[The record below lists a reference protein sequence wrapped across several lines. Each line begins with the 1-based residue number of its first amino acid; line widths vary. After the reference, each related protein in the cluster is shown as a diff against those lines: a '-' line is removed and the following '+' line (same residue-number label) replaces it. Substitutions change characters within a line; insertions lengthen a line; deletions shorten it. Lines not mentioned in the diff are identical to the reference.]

1 MNSFDELQEIW
12 DSVAAPFSELLSTS
26 SFDLW
31 FGSVRLVFLNEDTA
45 LLTVDRD
52 LKRNILNDKYLD
64 PIRDNFYNVL
74 GFEVD
79 VAIFAGEK
87 INTYEDARALYDRY
101 VKQKV
106 ADAEQQNQKE
116 MESAIKIISP
126 QKKAISYY
134 TFDNFIVGESNKFA
148 YAACYSIAHNEED
161 GSCPYNP
168 LVIHGKSGLGKTHL
182 MYAVINRL
190 LERDPNQK
198 VVYIKGEEF
207 TVKLVEA
214 IKNNSTD
221 QFREKYR
228 GADILLM
235 DDIQFI
241 AGKSSTQEEFFHTFN
256 ALYESQKQIIVTC
269 DRPIEDIKNMEERIR
284 TRLEWGLSADITAP
298 DTELRMAIIR
308 KKAEEVNLPLDES
321 IVEFMAHRLKNNV
334 RLIEGGVKKMSA
346 LRFIMGKEITYDLA
360 VREISGL
367 VPDDEPQSAKV
378 DKILQSV
385 CDTYNISQDTI
396 KGKSRRANVVLA
408 RQVSWYALRLTL
420 DMTYEAVG
428 AIFGYD
434 HTTVMSGLKK
444 IDTRR
449 AQDPVFADEM
459 DTLLRDI
466 KENLIK

>member
-1 MNSFDELQEIW
+1 MNSFDDLQEILE
-12 DSVAAPFSELLSTS
+12 SAIAPLQPMLSSS
-26 SFDLW
+26 SFKLW
-31 FGSVRLVFLNEDTA
+31 FGSVRLVYLNEDTA
-45 LLTVDRD
+45 ILTVDKD
-52 LKRNILNDKYLD
+52 LKRNIIQDKYLD
-64 PIRDNFYNVL
+64 VLRDNFATVL

-79 VAIFAGEK
+79 VAIFSGVDIHTDSE
-87 INTYEDARALYDRY
+87 ARALYDRY
-101 VKQKV
+101 IEEKH
-106 ADAEQQNQKE
+106 ADAEKQNQKE
-116 MESAIKIISP
+116 MERAIKVISP
-126 QKKAISYY
+126 QKTSISYY
-134 TFDNFIVGESNKFA
+134 TFDNFIQGECNKFA
-148 YAACYSIAHNEED
+148 YAACYAIAHNEEE
-161 GSCPYNP
+161 GYCPYNP

-207 TVKLVEA
+207 TVKLVES

-228 GADILLM
+228 GADILLI

-269 DRPIEDIKNMEERIR
+269 DRPISEMKNMEERIR

-298 DTELRMAIIR
+298 DTELRMAITR
-308 KKAEEVNLPLDES
+308 KKAEEMNLPLSED
-321 IVEFMAHRLKNNV
+321 IVEFIAHKLKNNV
-334 RLIEGGVKKMSA
+334 RIIESGVKKMAA

-367 VPDDEPQSAKV
+367 VPDEEPQSAKV

-385 CDTYNISQDTI
+385 CDTYNISQETI

-408 RQVSWYALRLTL
+408 RQVSWYALRLAL
-420 DMTYEAVG
+420 DMTFDAVG
-428 AIFGYD
+428 NIFGYD
-434 HTTVMSGLKK
+434 HTTVMSGLRK
-444 IDTRR
+444 IETRK
-449 AQDPVFADEM
+449 AQDPAFAEEL
-459 DTLLRDI
+459 DTLMHDV
-466 KENLIK
+466 KENLLK

>member
-1 MNSFDELQEIW
+1 MNSFAELQEIW

-79 VAIFAGEK
+79 VAIFAGEE

-256 ALYESQKQIIVTC
+256 ALFEDGKQIILTS
-269 DRPIEDIKNMEERIR
+269 DRPPKDIKTLEERLVSR
-284 TRLEWGLSADITAP
+284 FEWGLIADIQPP
-298 DTELRMAIIR
+298 DLELRIAIFKNKIAQAGIKVSDDIILYLAENLRSHIRQIEGAVKKLVAIKFLSGREITMEIAKNCISELLGGEEPVNVTVDKIFSAVEKKFNVKKSDLVGKSRVKEIANARHLAIYLIRDLTEMSYPNIGKIFNRDHTTIIASEEIIR
-308 KKAEEVNLPLDES
+308 KKLLSDRT
-321 IVEFMAHRLKNNV
+321 F
-334 RLIEGGVKKMSA
+334 
-346 LRFIMGKEITYDLA
+346 EITLNEIVKE
-360 VREISGL
+360 VRE
-367 VPDDEPQSAKV
+367 
-378 DKILQSV
+378 
-385 CDTYNISQDTI
+385 
-396 KGKSRRANVVLA
+396 
-408 RQVSWYALRLTL
+408 
-420 DMTYEAVG
+420 
-428 AIFGYD
+428 
-434 HTTVMSGLKK
+434 
-444 IDTRR
+444 
-449 AQDPVFADEM
+449 
-459 DTLLRDI
+459 
-466 KENLIK
+466 